1 MKFLLSSETELGG
14 SSATKTLMRGRERER
29 EADESRLLATYGLSS
44 RKGPQ
49 EYLRERCECVFV
61 IERDTERERER
72 ARERDRQSERDRDRD
87 KIAVPF

>member
-14 SSATKTLMRGRERER
+14 SSATKTLMRESERERERERER

-49 EYLRERCECVFV
+49 EYLRECLECVFV
-61 IERDTERERER
+61 MERERER
-72 ARERDRQSERDRDRD
+72 GHTKRHER
-87 KIAVPF
+87 AP